1 MAGRWPSARTINGGA
16 RTRWIVGESGI
27 YIPSDASR
35 NSGRRLLKA
44 ASEIREMGSMTHAFT
59 WLRRQHRPNECEIEL
74 CVGEPLSC
82 RTP

>member
-1 MAGRWPSARTINGGA
+1 MVAYVL
-16 RTRWIVGESGI
+16 VGSSTNPVFT
-27 YIPSDASR
+27 YPFDASR
-35 NSGRRLLKA
+35 NSGRGLLKA
-44 ASEIREMGSMTHAFT
+44 ASEIREMGSMAHVFT